1 MISRENN
8 FFMNAEGIVYIIQ
21 ESPGRN
27 VLSAEKYGKLK
38 TCLPSNRQIVLSP
51 GPTVFK
57 LKKALSSF
65 SDDDYLLMMG
75 DPSII
80 GVACAIAS
88 NNNRGKFKVLKWD
101 KQETKYYPIQ
111 INLFEKGELDD

>member
-1 MISRENN
+1 M
-8 FFMNAEGIVYIIQ
+8 ATVYVIQ
-21 ESPGRN
+21 ESPGKN
-27 VLSAEKYGKLK
+27 ILSAEKYGELK
-38 TCLPSNRQIVLSP
+38 VCLPENRQIVLSP

-57 LKKALSSF
+57 LKKILKNYC
-65 SDDDYLLMMG
+65 DDDFLLMMG

-88 NNNRGKFKVLKWD
+88 NNNRGRFKLLKWD
-101 KQETKYYPIQ
+101 RQETKYYPIE